1 MAECPNLPTCQFFTG
16 KMERMPSVSLYLK
29 HQFCKGD
36 NTNCA
41 RWMVYSSLGEGN
53 TPDDLFP
60 NEPKR
65 AYELI
70 TKGREKKAKK

>member
-1 MAECPNLPTCQFFTG
+1 MADCPNLPTCQFFSG

-29 HQFCKGD
+29 KQFCQGD
-36 NTNCA
+36 NKTCA
-41 RWMVYSSLGEGN
+41 RWMVYSALGEGN

-70 TKGREKKAKK
+70 SKGHSKEAKR

>member
-1 MAECPNLPTCQFFTG
+1 
-16 KMERMPSVSLYLK
+16 MPSVSLYLK
-29 HQFCKGD
+29 RQFCQGD
-36 NTNCA
+36 NKTCA
-41 RWMVYSSLGEGN
+41 RWMVYSTLGEGN

-70 TKGREKKAKK
+70 SKGLAKAAKK

>member
-1 MAECPNLPTCQFFTG
+1 
-16 KMERMPSVSLYLK
+16 MERMPSVSLYLK
-29 HQFCKGD
+29 KQFCQGD

-41 RWMVYSSLGEGN
+41 RWMVFSALGGGK

-70 TKGREKKAKK
+70 TKGKNQENKK